1 MAFVLWRA
9 GLAAIL
15 GAWVT
20 AAEDETSLEGDE
32 SGPGPED
39 EPVYPAQVEAGGAYV
54 SNKEAKA
61 FYWRLQMRP
70 VREGE
75 MQAML
80 GASFENGWPNPF
92 GKSAEDVASW
102 LWNDLLASNPFG
114 NYGVLVPWPE
124 EDDDQLGHGG
134 WVAYSRRQVC
144 YITAKSFFGGTLWNY
159 DSGLFR
165 LMEMCQGAC
174 DFRASFATLLAACS
188 ADETL
193 ADGKQG
199 PMILTAKANAAPEV
213 SDVRALAENVILES
227 SGLRICDYDAGA
239 GDISNAETVPE
250 SGCVPRTASN
260 PGVDFMT
267 GGLEGQVTQDI
278 SASWFGGY
286 LFDAKAC
293 GLGGGQDERLS
304 VYFPEVTVLAYFLS
318 RSMPYPQVR
327 QPVWFLG
334 ARNFFKNLDGTA
346 RFDSPLVLSDLPV
359 DDRDLETI
367 TLEGA
372 SYQIDRSRPVV
383 VFMSESQGFFKETKH
398 NLALARTNRLL
409 GQRDMSTGKFAFEK
423 QVRAWYR
430 SMALDSYDEAI
441 RPIFKKLSRSLGAGP
456 WLAGLWW
463 GDSQLGFLAAWL
475 GQALAAHT
483 WGQPLPLDYY
493 LYADF
498 TENPGNMCYL
508 LPGEACEKCLET
520 CQNPDPPASAYWM
533 PDEAYFNGRP
543 CVPDKSICGR
553 EGFDD
558 VVGAFLGR
566 SVAEAWREIEYK
578 VATVM
583 PGHCLKSCLVT
594 DNTLYFHEP
603 QCEMRF
609 PLQFNTIQTKAAPG
623 VSEERVAALGNFSRG
638 ISNGHT
644 CLMRHRQSLADRRCA
659 EFRISMQAKQS
670 LSGEVPYV
678 MESDLFTIPTSSLK
692 PTL

>member
-1 MAFVLWRA
+1 LLPKVIKKLLTIAMAFVLWRA
-9 GLAAIL
+9 GLAALL
-15 GAWVT
+15 GAWVA

-61 FYWRLQMRP
+61 FYWRLRMRP

-144 YITAKSFFGGTLWNY
+144 YITAKSFFGGKLWNY

-165 LMEMCQGAC
+165 LMKMCQGAC

-199 PMILTAKANAAPEV
+199 PMILVAKANVAPEV
-213 SDVRALAENVILES
+213 PDVRALAEDVILES

-239 GDISNAETVPE
+239 GDVSNVETVPV
-250 SGCVPRTASN
+250 SGCVPRSATN

-346 RFDSPLVLSDLPV
+346 RFDSPLVLSDIPV

-372 SYQIDRSRPVV
+372 SYQIDKSRPVV

-398 NLALARTNRLL
+398 NLALARTNRLQS
-409 GQRDMSTGKFAFEK
+409 QRDMGAGKFAFEK

-441 RPIFKKLSRSLGAGP
+441 RPILKKLSRSLGAGP

-483 WGQPLPLDYY
+483 WGQPLPLNYY

-520 CQNPDPPASAYWM
+520 CQSPDPPASAYWM

-543 CVPDKSICGR
+543 CVPDRSICGR

-566 SVAEAWREIEYK
+566 SVAEVWREIESK
-578 VATVM
+578 VAANPVSVNVFDALLST
-583 PGHCLKSCLVT
+583 
-594 DNTLYFHEP
+594 
-603 QCEMRF
+603 RR
-609 PLQFNTIQTKAAPG
+609 LQI
-623 VSEERVAALGNFSRG
+623 V
-638 ISNGHT
+638 
-644 CLMRHRQSLADRRCA
+644 
-659 EFRISMQAKQS
+659 
-670 LSGEVPYV
+670 
-678 MESDLFTIPTSSLK
+678 
-692 PTL
+692 

>member
-1 MAFVLWRA
+1 MV
-9 GLAAIL
+9 
-15 GAWVT
+15 
-20 AAEDETSLEGDE
+20 
-32 SGPGPED
+32 SGKA
-39 EPVYPAQVEAGGAYV
+39 EPVFPAQVEAGGAYV

-61 FYWRLQMRP
+61 FYWTATMRP
-70 VREGE
+70 VREGQ

-80 GASFENGWPNPF
+80 RAAFEDGWPSPF

-102 LWNDLLASNPFG
+102 LWTDLLASNPFG

-144 YITAKSFFGGTLWNY
+144 YITAKSFFGGKLWRFN
-159 DSGLFR
+159 SGLFR
-165 LMEMCQGAC
+165 LMDMCTGAC
-174 DFRASFATLLAACS
+174 DFRASFATLLAACA

-199 PMILTAKANAAPEV
+199 PMILVAKAGVAPAV
-213 SDVRALAENVILES
+213 ADVRALAENVKLEP
-227 SGLRICDYDAGA
+227 SGLRMCDYDADA
-239 GDISNAETVPE
+239 GEFANVESVPS
-250 SGCVPRTASN
+250 SGCLPRSASA

-318 RSMPYPQVR
+318 RSSPYPQVR

-334 ARNFFKNLDGTA
+334 TRNFFKNLDGTA
-346 RFDSPLVLSDLPV
+346 RFDSPLVLSDIPV
-359 DDRDLETI
+359 DDRDLESI
-367 TLEGA
+367 TLAGN

-383 VFMSESQGFFKETKH
+383 VFMSESQGFFTESRP
-398 NLALARTNRLL
+398 NLELARTNRLDS
-409 GQRDMSTGKFAFEK
+409 QRDMGSGKYAFEK

-441 RPIFKKLSRSLGAGP
+441 RPILKKLSRSVGAGP

-475 GQALAAHT
+475 GQVLAAHT

-498 TENPGNMCYL
+498 TENPGNMCYI
-508 LPGEACEKCLET
+508 LPGEACEKCLDI
-520 CQNPDPPASAYWM
+520 CQSPDPPSSAYWM
-533 PDEAYFNGRP
+533 PDNAYFDGRP
-543 CVPDKSICGR
+543 CVEDKSICGQK
-553 EGFDD
+553 GFDD
-558 VVGAFLGR
+558 IVGAFLGR
-566 SVAEAWREIEYK
+566 SVGDVWREIESK
-578 VATVM
+578 VAASPVSVNVFDA
-583 PGHCLKSCLVT
+583 LLSARRLQV
-594 DNTLYFHEP
+594 
-603 QCEMRF
+603 F
-609 PLQFNTIQTKAAPG
+609 P
-623 VSEERVAALGNFSRG
+623 
-638 ISNGHT
+638 
-644 CLMRHRQSLADRRCA
+644 
-659 EFRISMQAKQS
+659 
-670 LSGEVPYV
+670 
-678 MESDLFTIPTSSLK
+678 
-692 PTL
+692 